1 MLPRYRGL
9 SFRLMQGLGGAAG
22 LVIPRA
28 IVADLYSERD
38 AAKVF
43 SLLMQVM
50 AIAPIVAPPLGS
62 VLLGT
67 LGWSAIFGY

>member
-1 MLPRYRGL
+1 
-9 SFRLMQGLGGAAG
+9 MQGLGGAAG

-50 AIAPIVAPPLGS
+50 AIAPIIAPPLGS
-62 VLLGT
+62 VLLGS
-67 LGWSAIFGY
+67 LGWSAIFWY